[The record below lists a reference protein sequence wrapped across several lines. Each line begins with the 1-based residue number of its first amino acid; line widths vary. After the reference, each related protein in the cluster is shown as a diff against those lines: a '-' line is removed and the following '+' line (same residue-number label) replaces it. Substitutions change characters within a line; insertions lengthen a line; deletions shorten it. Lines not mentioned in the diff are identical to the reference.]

1 MAQRINNIAK
11 NTSYFTFALVLQKVL
26 SFTYFTILARNLVPE
41 QLGKY
46 YLAISFTTIFAIFID
61 LGMANVLTR
70 EIAKA
75 KNMASAYLGAI
86 IAIKLPLA
94 IFSLIA
100 AILTVNIL
108 DYPEIIRHLV
118 YLSCV
123 PMILDSFTATFFAI
137 MRGFHNLKWESIGA
151 VMFQVIAMSI
161 GITALKLG
169 YSLKLIMGAQV
180 AASTVYFLYSL
191 VILAIKYRVKLWPK
205 LNKTLIKLIISLSIP
220 FGLYGIFQ
228 RAYMYLDTV
237 LLSQLA
243 GDYYVGLYQIAFKI
257 VFALQF
263 LPMAF
268 IASLYP
274 AFASYWRDLQDDKT
288 IPNQLV
294 ITFERAMNYLIII
307 SFPISIGII
316 TLADKIILL
325 FKAEYADAVL
335 PLQIIIVSVVF
346 IFLNY
351 PIGALLNACDYQK
364 RNTINMSIVLLAS
377 IVINIIII
385 PIYQTVGASVTV
397 VLTNALM
404 FIIGMYWVGRII
416 KYRAWKIIST
426 LIKVLISVIVMA
438 LAVLYL
444 KSYLNIFAVAII
456 GGAVY
461 SIVLVLTGG
470 VKMEDIKSVYQS
482 FANKT

>member
-1 MAQRINNIAK
+1 
-11 NTSYFTFALVLQKVL
+11 
-26 SFTYFTILARNLVPE
+26 
-41 QLGKY
+41 
-46 YLAISFTTIFAIFID
+46 
-61 LGMANVLTR
+61 
-70 EIAKA
+70 
-75 KNMASAYLGAI
+75 
-86 IAIKLPLA
+86 
-94 IFSLIA
+94 
-100 AILTVNIL
+100 
-108 DYPEIIRHLV
+108 
-118 YLSCV
+118 
-123 PMILDSFTATFFAI
+123 
-137 MRGFHNLKWESIGA
+137 
-151 VMFQVIAMSI
+151 MSI

-364 RNTINMSIVLLAS
+364 RNTINMAIVLLAS